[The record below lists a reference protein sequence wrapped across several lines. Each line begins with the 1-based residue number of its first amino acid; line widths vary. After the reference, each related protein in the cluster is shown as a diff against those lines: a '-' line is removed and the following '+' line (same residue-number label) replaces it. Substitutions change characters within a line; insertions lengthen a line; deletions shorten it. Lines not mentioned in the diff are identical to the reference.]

1 MADEARPDWVPPGV
15 DTRRANVARIYD
27 YWLGGTHNFLADQ
40 DVGRAMVA
48 VEPRMREIARANRAF
63 LSRAVSTLGS
73 AGIDQFLDLGS
84 GIPTSGNVH
93 EIAQQ
98 ADPRARVVY
107 VDIDPVAIAHSKAI
121 LAGNDNAAI
130 VEGDVRVPEELLAH
144 DTVGRLI
151 DFSRPVGLIV
161 LAVLQFISDDESP
174 WQIMA
179 TLRDALAP
187 GSYLVLGHA
196 TDEGSKQTVMQA
208 AETVYNRNVATQIHL
223 RSRAEILRLFDGY
236 DLLEPGLVYSSTW
249 RPDSG
254 ADVPG
259 DLARYGVLAGVAL
272 KT

>member
-1 MADEARPDWVPPGV
+1 MAEEARPDWVPPGV

-40 DVGRAMVA
+40 DVGRAIVA
-48 VEPRMREIARANRAF
+48 VEPKMREIALANRAF
-63 LSRAVSTLGS
+63 LGRAVRFLAA
-73 AGIDQFLDLGS
+73 AGINQFLDLGS

-98 ADPRARVVY
+98 ADPGARVVY
-107 VDIDPVAIAHSKAI
+107 VDVDPVAIAHSKAI

-130 VEGDVRVPEELLAH
+130 VEADLREPEKILAH

-161 LAVLQFISDDESP
+161 LAVLQFIADDANP
-174 WQIMA
+174 GQIMA
-179 TLRDALAP
+179 ALRDVLAP

-208 AETVYNRNVATQIHL
+208 AETVYNRSVATQLHL
-223 RSRAEILRLFDGY
+223 RSRAKILRLFDGY
-236 DLLEPGLVYSSTW
+236 DLLEPGLVYTPMW
-249 RPDSG
+249 RPD
-254 ADVPG
+254 APVDVPG
-259 DLARYGVLAGVAL
+259 GPAEYGVLVGVAR